1 MFAFLLSSSF
11 VPSSVVST
19 HFLPNICPSHE
30 VKKIGAQLPKR
41 RNSTSP
47 IVSAIVDADPSFAN
61 STPQMPFPVRTMEQ
75 FWKLAD
81 ESKAVS
87 QYEADS
93 HIQFLTSAPLEDV
106 KAVCLQY
113 RYFVER
119 YPDNLAKLLSRMEND
134 QLKCLLA
141 EIFAEELGS
150 GQIRNAHIVWYDNF
164 LLSLGISK
172 EDLAKSIYP
181 ENDAILCDIA
191 RRCSDMSIQHAI
203 GLVGMGGECLCQIY
217 LTVMHKFLMKNQSIQ
232 AIKDQVDWTF
242 WVYHIGEEDIEH
254 RKLVR
259 ACIDNLGL
267 NGTEIGEL
275 ADGYKRGKNTW
286 DDFWSNNYKNTSLF
300 DTGSAI

>member
-1 MFAFLLSSSF
+1 MFAFLSSSSF
-11 VPSSVVST
+11 VPHSVAST
-19 HFLPNICPSHE
+19 SLLPNICSNQQL
-30 VKKIGAQLPKR
+30 KKVGVQLPSR
-41 RNSTSP
+41 RKSISPVVSVAADAEASVVNST
-47 IVSAIVDADPSFAN
+47 F
-61 STPQMPFPVRTMEQ
+61 QMPSPVRTMGQ
-75 FWKLAD
+75 FWNLAD

-93 HIQFLTSAPLEDV
+93 HIQFLACAPLEDV

-150 GQIRNAHIVWYDNF
+150 GQIRNAHIMWYDNF

-172 EDLAKSIYP
+172 KDLPNSIYP

-191 RRCSDMSIQHAI
+191 RRCSDMSIQHSI

-217 LTVMHKFLMKNQSIQ
+217 LTVMHKFLMKNPSIQ
-232 AIKDQVDWTF
+232 TIKDQVDWTF
-242 WVYHIGEEDIEH
+242 WTYHIGEEDIEH

-259 ACIDNLGL
+259 ACIDNLRL
-267 NGTEIGEL
+267 TGTEIGEL
-275 ADGYKRGKNTW
+275 ADGYIRGKNTW
-286 DDFWSNNYKNTSLF
+286 DEFWSNNYKNTSLA
-300 DTGSAI
+300 DGVSAN